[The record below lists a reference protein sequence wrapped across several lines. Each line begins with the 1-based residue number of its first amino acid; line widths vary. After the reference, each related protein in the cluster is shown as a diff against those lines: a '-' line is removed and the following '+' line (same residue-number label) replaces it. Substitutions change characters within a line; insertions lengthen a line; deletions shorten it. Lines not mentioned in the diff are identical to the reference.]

1 MDLSIIIVSYNTKK
15 LLADCLTSVFT
26 QTKDLNYEVIVVDN
40 GSTDES
46 VKSIKQLA
54 NYELRVKDKKN
65 NPQSVTRNQTI
76 VKLIENKE
84 NLGFAK
90 ANNQA
95 LRQIR
100 QGLRLSS
107 AERPHCEQAQGEYVL
122 LLNSDTKIVDNALKK
137 LVDFAKGKE
146 ELGVVGPKLLN
157 PDGTPQPSV
166 APFFTLSKAFIW
178 LMTGDR
184 FLYSSPSRTRQ
195 VDWVMGA
202 ALMVK
207 KDVIKK
213 VGLLDEKFF
222 MYMEEVDW
230 CYRIKKAGF
239 EIWFYPQAEIF
250 HLVRG
255 GSPEGKQKAILNIY
269 QGLIYFYQKHF
280 GRQQL
285 AVLKSILLAK
295 AVVAW
300 LIGILSRN
308 VYLKETYG
316 KAFKLVHH
324 V

>member
-1 MDLSIIIVSYNTKK
+1 MDLSIIIVSYNTRK

-26 QTKDLNYEVIVVDN
+26 QTKDSNYEVIVVDN
-40 GSTDES
+40 ASTDGTIEA
-46 VKSIKQLA
+46 VEKRHEDIKI
-54 NYELRVKDKKN
+54 LRNKK
-65 NPQSVTRNQTI
+65 
-76 VKLIENKE
+76 

-90 ANNQA
+90 ANNQG
-95 LRQIR
+95 IR
-100 QGLRLSS
+100 RAKGK
-107 AERPHCEQAQGEYVL
+107 YIL
-122 LLNSDTKIVDNALKK
+122 LLNSDTKLVGNSLKK

-146 ELGVVGPKLLN
+146 KLGVVGPKLLN

-166 APFFTLSKAFIW
+166 APFFTFPRVLVW
-178 LMTGDR
+178 LMTRDK
-184 FLYSSPSRTRQ
+184 FVYSSPSNSCQ
-195 VDWVMGA
+195 ADWVMGA

-239 EIWFYPQAEIF
+239 EIWFYPEAKIY

-255 GSPEGKQKAILNIY
+255 SSPEGKQRAILGIY
-269 QGLIYFYQKHF
+269 RGLIYFYQKHF

-316 KAFKLVHH
+316 KAFKLAR
-324 V
+324 